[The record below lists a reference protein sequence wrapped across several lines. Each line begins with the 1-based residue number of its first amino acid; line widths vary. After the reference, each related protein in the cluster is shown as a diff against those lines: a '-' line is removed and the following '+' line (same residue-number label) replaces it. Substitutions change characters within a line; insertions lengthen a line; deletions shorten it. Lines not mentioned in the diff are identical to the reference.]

1 LTESW
6 QKYGGK
12 REEML
17 NKIIDI
23 INNNQSFL
31 VTSHVR
37 LDGDAIGSEMAMYQM
52 LTHMK
57 KIAVVYNQDET
68 PGNYRFL
75 PGTEKIVHILP
86 DLEKY
91 EVVVILDCSDL
102 ERIGDE
108 SSRIGAIKQIINID
122 HHISNGNFGGLAY
135 VDHQA
140 SSTGELLY
148 RLIKAIGV
156 DITKEMA
163 TSLFAAILTDTGGF
177 RYRNTK
183 RDTLVAS
190 GHLIEKGADPQW
202 ISENIYESNPPSK
215 IRLLTR
221 VLDTLAFDWSRKV
234 GYMVVLQRTLEET
247 GALMEH
253 MEGFVDIPRSIQGV
267 EVSILFSELSDRYF
281 KLSLRSKGRVNV
293 ERVAR
298 TFGGGGHINAA
309 ACHIEGDLETIRQRV
324 LDAIG
329 TVVES

>member
-1 LTESW
+1 
-6 QKYGGK
+6 
-12 REEML
+12 ML
-17 NKIIDI
+17 NKIIGI
-23 INNNQSFL
+23 INNCQSFL
-31 VTSHVR
+31 ITSHVR
-37 LDGDAIGSEMAMYQM
+37 SDGDAIGSEMAMYQM
-52 LTHMK
+52 LKHMG

-75 PGTEKIVHILP
+75 PGTEEIVHTLP
-86 DLEKY
+86 DLERY
-91 EVVVILDCSDL
+91 EVAVVLDCSDL

-108 SSRIGAIKQIINID
+108 ASRIVAVKRIINID
-122 HHISNGNFGGLAY
+122 HHVSNGNFGGFSY

-148 RLIKAIGV
+148 RLIKAMGV
-156 DITKEMA
+156 DFTKDMA

-183 RDTLVAS
+183 KDTLVAS

-221 VLDTLAFDWSRKV
+221 ALETLTFDWSKKV
-234 GYMVVLQRTLEET
+234 GCMVVSRRTLEDT

-253 MEGFVDIPRSIQGV
+253 TEGFVDIPRSIQGI
-267 EVSILFSELSDRYF
+267 EVSILFSEVSDQYF
-281 KLSLRSKGRVNV
+281 KLSLRSKGKVNV

-309 ACHIEGDLETIRQRV
+309 ACQIEGDLETIRQRV
-324 LDAIG
+324 LDVIG
-329 TVVES
+329 TAVES

>member
-1 LTESW
+1 
-6 QKYGGK
+6 
-12 REEML
+12 ML
-17 NKIIDI
+17 NKIIGI
-23 INNNQSFL
+23 INNCQSFL
-31 VTSHVR
+31 ITSHVR
-37 LDGDAIGSEMAMYQM
+37 SDGDAIGSEMAMYQM
-52 LTHMK
+52 LKHMG

-75 PGTEKIVHILP
+75 PGTEEIVHTLP
-86 DLEKY
+86 DLERY
-91 EVVVILDCSDL
+91 EVAVVLDCSDL

-108 SSRIGAIKQIINID
+108 ASRIVAVKRIINID
-122 HHISNGNFGGLAY
+122 HHISNGNFGGFSY

-148 RLIKAIGV
+148 RLIKAMGV
-156 DITKEMA
+156 DFTKDVA

-183 RDTLVAS
+183 KDTLVAS

-221 VLDTLAFDWSRKV
+221 VLDTLTFDWSKKV
-234 GYMVVLQRTLEET
+234 GSMVVSRRTLEDT

-253 MEGFVDIPRSIQGV
+253 TEGFVDIPRSIQGI
-267 EVSILFSELSDRYF
+267 EVSILFSEVSDQYF
-281 KLSLRSKGRVNV
+281 KLSLRSKGKVNV

-309 ACHIEGDLETIRQRV
+309 ACQIEGDLETIRQRV
-324 LDAIG
+324 LDVIG
-329 TVVES
+329 TAVES

>member
-1 LTESW
+1 
-6 QKYGGK
+6 
-12 REEML
+12 ML
-17 NKIIDI
+17 NKIIGI
-23 INNNQSFL
+23 INNCQSFL
-31 VTSHVR
+31 ITSHVR
-37 LDGDAIGSEMAMYQM
+37 SDGDAIGSEMAMYQM
-52 LTHMK
+52 LKHMG

-75 PGTEKIVHILP
+75 PGTEEIVHTLP
-86 DLEKY
+86 DLERY
-91 EVVVILDCSDL
+91 EVAVVLDCSDL

-108 SSRIGAIKQIINID
+108 ASRIVAVKRIINID
-122 HHISNGNFGGLAY
+122 HHISNGNFGGFSY

-148 RLIKAIGV
+148 RLIKAMGV
-156 DITKEMA
+156 DFTKDMA

-183 RDTLVAS
+183 KDTLVAS

-221 VLDTLAFDWSRKV
+221 ALETLTFDWSKKV
-234 GYMVVLQRTLEET
+234 GCMVVSRRTLEDT

-253 MEGFVDIPRSIQGV
+253 TEGFVDIPRSIQGI
-267 EVSILFSELSDRYF
+267 EVSILFSEVSDQYF
-281 KLSLRSKGRVNV
+281 KLSLRSKGKVNV

-309 ACHIEGDLETIRQRV
+309 ACQIEGDLETIRQRV
-324 LDAIG
+324 LDVIG
-329 TVVES
+329 TAVES